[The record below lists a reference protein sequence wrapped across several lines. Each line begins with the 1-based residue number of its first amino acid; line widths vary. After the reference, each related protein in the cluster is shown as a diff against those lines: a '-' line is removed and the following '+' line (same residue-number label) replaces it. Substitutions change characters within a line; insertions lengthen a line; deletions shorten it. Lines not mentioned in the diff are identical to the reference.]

1 MTKRKKLYLFRV
13 IGRIICFCVGTVL
26 ILLEIFNVFN
36 FNFQATLN
44 GLGFFDFTKLSPIH
58 IVWLL
63 LAHYMIVDLFFS
75 KLRHPGS
82 AKHFG
87 RVYMKKEYDKEELKK
102 TRKFYNKG
110 AWYTALSFLA
120 LNIAIGAIVYLVDLK
135 GWLPGDAVGFLGWG
149 NHTDGNK
156 PGLILLIFQL
166 FYFASDFICVM
177 FFCPFQSWMMKN
189 RCCRTC
195 RIFNWGAIM
204 IEVPMIMHILL
215 YGPSF
220 YSVSLVLL
228 GLVVFLKWEITL
240 MVHPERFF
248 QMSNDYLNCKNC
260 EDPFCS
266 IKPKV
271 KSKYRNENKIL

>member
-1 MTKRKKLYLFRV
+1 MTKIKKLYLFRV
-13 IGRIICFCVGTVL
+13 IGRIVVFTVCAIL
-26 ILLEIFNVFN
+26 ILLEMFNVAN
-36 FNFQATLN
+36 FNFQNALT
-44 GLGFFDFTKLSPIH
+44 GLGFFDFKHFSPIH
-58 IVWLL
+58 IVWVL

-87 RVYMKKEYDKEELKK
+87 RHYMKKEYDKEELKK
-102 TRKFYNKG
+102 TKKFYDKG
-110 AWYTALSFLA
+110 ALYTALSFTA
-120 LNIAIGAIVYLVDLK
+120 LNLAIGAAVYLVDHFGLI
-135 GWLPGDAVGFLGWG
+135 PGDAKGFLFW
-149 NHTDGNK
+149 NQDSNK
-156 PGLILLIFQL
+156 AGLILLIFQL

-204 IEVPMIMHILL
+204 IEVPMIIYMVL
-215 YGPSF
+215 YGFSF
-220 YSVSLVLL
+220 YALSLSIL

-240 MVHPERFF
+240 MAHPERFF
-248 QMSNDYLNCKNC
+248 QISNDYLSCSTCK
-260 EDPFCS
+260 DPFCS

>member
-13 IGRIICFCVGTVL
+13 IGRIVCFTVGAIL
-26 ILLEIFNVFN
+26 ILLEIFDVLNLN
-36 FNFQATLN
+36 FEETLT
-44 GLGFFDFTKLSPIH
+44 GWGFFKCISPIH

-63 LAHYMIVDLFFS
+63 LAHYMIVDLFFT

-87 RVYMKKEYDKEELKK
+87 RLHIKKEHDKAELKK
-102 TRKFYNKG
+102 TKKFYDKG
-110 AWYTALSFLA
+110 AVYTALSFTA
-120 LNIAIGAIVYLVDLK
+120 LNLVVGALTYLVSK
-135 GWLPGDAVGFLGWG
+135 TGWIVPLQGKTA
-149 NHTDGNK
+149 
-156 PGLILLIFQL
+156 GLILLIVQL

-204 IEVPMIMHILL
+204 IEVPMIMHIILF
-215 YGPSF
+215 GPSF
-220 YSVSLVLL
+220 YSVTLAVL
-228 GLVVFLKWEITL
+228 GLIVFLKWEITL
-240 MVHPERFF
+240 LVYPERFF
-248 QMSNDYLNCKNC
+248 QISNDYLSCKTC

-271 KSKYRNENKIL
+271 HSKYRNKNKIL